1 LCDRLVDVFARAEMA
16 LKLEY
21 RQAAACLGEI
31 IEGGTLGPASDE
43 AYEVGCAT
51 ILMRVGPVGDMP
63 GLSKC
68 VRVQLLPLRT
78 SETETRLSFRWVA
91 TGISGALFPA
101 LDADLDLV
109 PAPEQTST
117 LVVKA
122 RYEPPLGPMGG
133 RLDRVLIGR
142 AADLTLAALLR
153 RLAQALTAPERQSVP
168 SGAGADFGPALG
180 AEGL

>member
-1 LCDRLVDVFARAEMA
+1 MA

-21 RQAAACLGEI
+21 RQAAARLAEI
-31 IEGGTLGPASDE
+31 VEEGTLGPASDE

-51 ILMRVGPVGDMP
+51 ILMRVGPVGDMA

-78 SETETRLSFRWVA
+78 TEKGTRLSFRWVA
-91 TGISGALFPA
+91 TGISGSLFPA

-117 LVVKA
+117 LVVTA
-122 RYEPPLGPMGG
+122 RYEPPLGALGE

-142 AADLTLAALLR
+142 AADLTLSSLLR
-153 RLAQALTAPERQSVP
+153 RLALSITAPERESVP
-168 SGAGADFGPALG
+168 FGAHPDFGSALG
-180 AEGL
+180 EERL

>member
-1 LCDRLVDVFARAEMA
+1 MA

-51 ILMRVGPVGDMP
+51 ILMRVGPVGDMA
-63 GLSKC
+63 GLSKT

-78 SETETRLSFRWVA
+78 TENETRLSFRWVA

-109 PAPEQTST
+109 PGPEQTSN
-117 LVVKA
+117 LIVKA
-122 RYEPPLGPMGG
+122 RYEPPLGALGE

-142 AADLTLAALLR
+142 AAELTLTALLR
-153 RLAQALTAPERQSVP
+153 RLAMSLTASERETVPFGASRNLRPE
-168 SGAGADFGPALG
+168 LG
-180 AEGL
+180 QECL